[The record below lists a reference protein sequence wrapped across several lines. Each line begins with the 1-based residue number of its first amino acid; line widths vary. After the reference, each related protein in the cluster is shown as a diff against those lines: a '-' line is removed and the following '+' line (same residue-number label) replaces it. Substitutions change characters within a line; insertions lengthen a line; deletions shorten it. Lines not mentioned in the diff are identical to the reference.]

1 MTKEIYEKTLSLLTG
16 VVDYERFKDVDLVIE
31 ESNTSNCYLAI
42 YFIEQYWMVSNY
54 SYVYFSSWQAVV
66 ENVKVKQQ
74 VFADLERYCPSH
86 CVLATNTSTID
97 LDLIGE
103 KTNSQDRIAGAH
115 FFR

>member
-54 SYVYFSSWQAVV
+54 SYVYFSS
-66 ENVKVKQQ
+66 
-74 VFADLERYCPSH
+74 
-86 CVLATNTSTID
+86 
-97 LDLIGE
+97 
-103 KTNSQDRIAGAH
+103 
-115 FFR
+115 